1 MHYVSMLRDHEFPAK
16 RPFGYQ
22 MIYLGPAKNV
32 FSGIPLETAELI
44 MAHNDSLQALNQRQL
59 GTPQHI
65 YGEKNKSRGICSVRA
80 WETHA
85 PCLTR

>member
-1 MHYVSMLRDHEFPAK
+1 MSKSHARDRQHEFPAK

-65 YGEKNKSRGICSVRA
+65 YGEKNKSRVISKRANSLSVLS
-80 WETHA
+80 TS
-85 PCLTR
+85 